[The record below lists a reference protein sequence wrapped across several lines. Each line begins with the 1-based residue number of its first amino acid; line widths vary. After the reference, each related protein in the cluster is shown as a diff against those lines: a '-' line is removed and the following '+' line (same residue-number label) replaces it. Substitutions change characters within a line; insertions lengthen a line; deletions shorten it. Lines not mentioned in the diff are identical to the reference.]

1 MVKVDLICG
10 MLGSG
15 KTTLIKKML
24 DTVYAGKRIIVIE
37 NEYGQI
43 NLDAIELRK
52 KQVEVRELTQ
62 GCVCC
67 TMKLSFMEVFE
78 QLGQREDI
86 DYIVIEPSGVAD
98 IAEFVSFCRTCGNIQ
113 MNRLIMVVNAKKVAK
128 FLDIA
133 GSLFINQIKTV
144 NMIWLNFTQDL
155 SAGQIALAKS
165 RLQDINPRAEITQ
178 QALHALTEQDFAEPR
193 PSQPGGQ
200 TRELRDKRMYIRMKA
215 RGITEDNVFQ
225 QSVSWDS
232 SLSKGQLSEF
242 TGFLDDV
249 LCEDIYRIKGYLA
262 MDDGSCLKLDYVTG
276 DLFTE
281 EVDMVEENAR
291 NTLVLIGRKHNVM
304 WLYRKLSAL
313 FSPHP

>member
-178 QALHALTEQDFAEPR
+178 KALNALTEQDFAEPR

-200 TRELRDKRMYIRMKA
+200 TRELRDKRMYILMKA

-232 SLSKGQLSEF
+232 PLSKGQLNEF

-281 EVDMVEENAR
+281 EVDMVEESAR

-304 WLYRKLSAL
+304 WLYRKLSVL